1 MKNKKYSLLDLKL
14 VNGIKHRIKKE
25 FSQQLDLEKLFC
37 NNINIM
43 KSRNIHIRFHI
54 EQADKQKHFIQDEL
68 AENINDLCNQFIY
81 ICRKYPT
88 VSDAKKLEIISL
100 YITGDENLTSLE
112 KKFRYDVCDFFYVS
126 LMKMFGCVD
135 ASIAKMIKH
144 ELQEMIKNTKIGSQA
159 DPEKLQDRILHFDN
173 LVNLYGI
180 LEQRKD
186 YLSNI
191 KQEDGRL

>member
-1 MKNKKYSLLDLKL
+1 MKDKKYSLSDLKL
-14 VNGIKHRIKKE
+14 VNGIKHRIKKQ
-25 FSQQLDLEKLFC
+25 FFQQLDLEKMFY

-54 EQADKQKHFIQDEL
+54 EQVEKQKHFIQDEL
-68 AENINDLCNQFIY
+68 VENINDLCNKFIY
-81 ICRKYPT
+81 ICRRYPT
-88 VSDAKKLEIISL
+88 ISDAKKLEIISL
-100 YITGDENLTSLE
+100 YIAGDENLASLE
-112 KKFRYDVCDFFYVS
+112 KKFRYDVCDFFYVA

-186 YLSNI
+186 YFNNI
-191 KQEDGRL
+191 KQENGKL